1 MSPETQ
7 RYLSAAAVLLAYAAF
22 CGAIAWRRRRKRR
35 LADLPEVA
43 GSRDPVLVA
52 YASQTGFAEE
62 IARRSAASLQE
73 GGIPARL
80 APLETLDADTLAVSG
95 RALFVVSTT
104 GEGDAPDHAT
114 RFLRRVMGRSAVLT
128 ELDYGLLAL
137 GDSTYA
143 RYCAFGRQLDAW
155 LQTQGATPLFDRVEV
170 DDADGGALRHWQYHL
185 GKIAGTSDTPDWAP
199 AAFSEWRLAERRL
212 LNPGSPGGPAF
223 HIALQP
229 LDGAAEWEAGDIAEI
244 GPRNPRAAL
253 NRFPPYFLEAL
264 RDRMLPDDPS
274 ELAGLSPEQARQH
287 LKPLPHRE
295 YSIASLASEGRLE
308 LVVRQARHPD
318 GRLGIGSGWLTE
330 HASIGAPIALR
341 IRSNRSF
348 HAPEENRPMIL
359 IGNGTGIAGLRAH
372 LKARAAAGRHRNWL
386 VFGERTRAQDFLFR
400 DDIEGWAGTGVLA
413 RLDLA
418 FSRDHEARL
427 YVQDRLRE
435 AAGTLR
441 EWVAEGAAV
450 YVCGSLEGMAGG
462 VHAALGEALGHEAL
476 ERLAEEGLYRR
487 DVY

>member
-1 MSPETQ
+1 M
-7 RYLSAAAVLLAYAAF
+7 
-22 CGAIAWRRRRKRR
+22 
-35 LADLPEVA
+35 
-43 GSRDPVLVA
+43 
-52 YASQTGFAEE
+52 
-62 IARRSAASLQE
+62 
-73 GGIPARL
+73 
-80 APLETLDADTLAVSG
+80 
-95 RALFVVSTT
+95 
-104 GEGDAPDHAT
+104 
-114 RFLRRVMGRSAVLT
+114 
-128 ELDYGLLAL
+128 
-137 GDSTYA
+137 
-143 RYCAFGRQLDAW
+143 
-155 LQTQGATPLFDRVEV
+155 
-170 DDADGGALRHWQYHL
+170 
-185 GKIAGTSDTPDWAP
+185 
-199 AAFSEWRLAERRL
+199 
-212 LNPGSPGGPAF
+212 
-223 HIALQP
+223 
-229 LDGAAEWEAGDIAEI
+229 
-244 GPRNPRAAL
+244 
-253 NRFPPYFLEAL
+253 
-264 RDRMLPDDPS
+264 
-274 ELAGLSPEQARQH
+274 
-287 LKPLPHRE
+287 
-295 YSIASLASEGRLE
+295 
-308 LVVRQARHPD
+308 RQARHPD

-418 FSRDHEARL
+418 FSRDQEARL